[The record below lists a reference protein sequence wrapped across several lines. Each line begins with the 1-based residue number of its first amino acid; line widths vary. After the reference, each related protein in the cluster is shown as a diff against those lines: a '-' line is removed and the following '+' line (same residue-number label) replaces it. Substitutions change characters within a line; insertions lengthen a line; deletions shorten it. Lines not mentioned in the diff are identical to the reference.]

1 MDRAGEKETYPNY
14 TSGLSREE
22 DWARLSPS
30 SFLGDREEA
39 QCSLSVEAGGNGH
52 KCVGGVDVGPNA
64 AMTFGVALAF
74 MPRLWTLSRKNG
86 YITGS
91 DFVRDKFGSRVLA
104 ILIAITGIVA
114 LLPYIARQIVG
125 MQAILAAMLY
135 GVAGSNTTLVEEI
148 SLVIAFIILAAFT
161 FTSGLR
167 GATLTAVY
175 KDILVW
181 LTVIVV
187 IVSALWSIGGFGQAF
202 ANVPKSPNFLT
213 VSSLLVP
220 GYMTLILGS
229 ALALY
234 LYPHAINGVL
244 SAESEHK
251 LRLSTSMLPLYGLG
265 LAFLALFGVLVF
277 SFPSALSFL
286 TNFPASS
293 RGIYVVPAMILY
305 TLPGWLAGI
314 ALLGVFVGG
323 LVPAAIMAIAQ
334 ANLLTRNIVK
344 EFKKYLTPKGESQ
357 ITKWASAI
365 FKFIALGF
373 VFAVPAT
380 YAIQLQL
387 LGGVLI
393 LQLLPSLFLG
403 LYTDWLRKEALIVG
417 LLAGIGSGLTM
428 AVIANTANGVFA
440 GFTTSLFNTGIFSS
454 LYIAVIALAINLAV
468 SIVGSAVIPRKAFP
482 VGKVPATVRT

>member
-1 MDRAGEKETYPNY
+1 
-14 TSGLSREE
+14 
-22 DWARLSPS
+22 
-30 SFLGDREEA
+30 
-39 QCSLSVEAGGNGH
+39 
-52 KCVGGVDVGPNA
+52 
-64 AMTFGVALAF
+64 MTFGVALVF
-74 MPRLWTLSRKNG
+74 MPRLWTLARKNG

-91 DFVRDKFGSRVLA
+91 DFVRDKFGSPVLA

-114 LLPYIARQIVG
+114 LLPYIALQIVG
-125 MQAILAAMLY
+125 MQAVLAAMLLP
-135 GVAGSNTTLVEEI
+135 VAGSNAATVEEI

-202 ANVPKSPNFLT
+202 ANVPKLPISPNFLT
-213 VSSLLVP
+213 VSSSFVP

-234 LYPHAINGVL
+234 LYPHAVNGVL

-265 LAFLALFGVLVF
+265 LAFLALFGVLVY
-277 SFPSALSFL
+277 SFPSAMTFLSQ
-286 TNFPASS
+286 FPASS

-344 EFKKYLTPKGESQ
+344 EFKKDLTPKGESQ
-357 ITKWASAI
+357 IAKWASAI

-403 LYTDWLRKEALIVG
+403 LYTGWFRKEALIVG

-428 AVIANTANGVFA
+428 AVIANAANGA
-440 GFTTSLFNTGIFSS
+440 FTTSLFNTGIFSS
-454 LYIAVIALAINLAV
+454 LYIAVIALAVNLVV
-468 SIVGSAVIPRKAFP
+468 SIVGSAAIPRKSSSLQ
-482 VGKVPATVRT
+482 KVRATVRTA